1 MKNHFIRV
9 LKEEKMHPNRNFV
22 SSKSIQ
28 KIVII
33 MKFTFMFLVMSI
45 WGATATSYSQT
56 ARLTLQVK
64 NGTVSDVI
72 EEIEKQSEYTFVY
85 NIKEVDLN
93 KTVSV
98 SVKDKLITDVLEKL
112 FNDNSL
118 GYKISDNHIA
128 LFIKNSQQQH
138 NFIVSGMVTD
148 ENGEPVIGANV
159 VEKGTTNGVVTDVNG
174 EYTLNV
180 RKGAVLLISYVG
192 YISKE
197 VTIVNQRTINI
208 ELREDN
214 QNLDEVVVVGY
225 GVQKKSN
232 ITGSVASVKPETFKD
247 LDLGV
252 TEIIQGRIA
261 GVHVSNG
268 NIIIRGAASINGSDP
283 LWIVDGVQGS
293 APNFNDIESI
303 EILKDAAS
311 TSIYGARGA
320 GGVILVTTKKGKA
333 GRISVN
339 AKANVGVAMPIDI
352 PTMLSTPDFIDRKL
366 AAGFPN
372 NPASGWDNPSALP
385 NTNWNDEIW
394 GNALKQNYFIQ
405 MTGGTEKT
413 SFNMSADYN
422 RNEGFK
428 IGNWNE
434 GASLRIASSTQINK
448 KVKVTEIVSLGFGN
462 DHPSNPLGISYRQV
476 PTMKVY
482 DPENI
487 SGGGWG
493 RQPAGGYYEGTNYV
507 MDELVHHRDNK
518 NYWGKAN
525 LVLDWEIIKDL
536 KFQANLSGDFSSY
549 ANNDFQEAWNIGS
562 LSRGNEYNKD
572 YGSGHTLRMFYTLTY
587 DHTFAEKH
595 YLKGMLG
602 YEASQG
608 ESSSAGGWKNGFS
621 VKVAEDMGL
630 GTGEK
635 DIKGGK
641 GRSRSLSQFAR
652 INYAY
657 DSKYL
662 FEATIRRDGYDN
674 FGPDNRFGL
683 FPSLSLGWNIAKES
697 FIADNVEWLSQLK
710 LRGGWGKIGN
720 NTIGQFLYEPSF
732 TNDLLYYSYDGES
745 VQRGFW
751 YGKVAN
757 ASIKWEE
764 VAQFDLGLE
773 AGFLNNRLNFTAE
786 YYNKNTSDM
795 LYWIGVPISTGA
807 SASNGGIPTYPANIG
822 EINNKGFDFMVQYRD
837 SYRDFHYDVAFTLST
852 NKNKVVKLNDE
863 INPVIWKGPS
873 GDCTWNSAQYRT
885 ENGQPMGQ
893 LYGYVVDGIFQDQS
907 EIDALNAKAPSGIYQ
922 QAGTAPGDFRYK
934 DINKDG
940 EITNEDKDYI
950 GNPWPKL
957 IYGLNI
963 SLSWKNFD
971 LIMGWVGNA
980 KFDIFNDA
988 KAYERNLYGDYNTTY
1003 KVYEAWTPQNPST
1016 EHPRVLKE
1024 DPNGN
1029 FKNFSSYF
1037 VEDGSYFKLK
1047 NLHIGYNLPKSLL
1060 NKFYIQGLKV
1070 FINCNNIFT
1079 FSKFQGDPELSG
1091 GYLER
1096 TTYSSTRF
1104 PASKSVMG
1112 GISLTL

>member
-1 MKNHFIRV
+1 MK
-9 LKEEKMHPNRNFV
+9 L
-22 SSKSIQ
+22 
-28 KIVII
+28 
-33 MKFTFMFLVMSI
+33 TLMFLFMGI

-64 NGTVSDVI
+64 NGTISEVI
-72 EEIEKQSEYTFVY
+72 KEIEKQSEYTFVY
-85 NIKEVDLN
+85 NINEVDLN

-98 SVKDKLITDVLEKL
+98 SAKNKLITEILERL

-118 GYKISDNHIA
+118 GYKISDRHIA
-128 LFIKNSQQQH
+128 LYKKNGLQQQS
-138 NFIVSGMVTD
+138 FVVSGVVTD
-148 ENGEPVIGANV
+148 ESGVPIIGANV
-159 VEKGTTNGVVTDVNG
+159 VEKGTTNGIVTDLNG
-174 EYTLNV
+174 KYALNV

-192 YISKE
+192 YVAKE
-197 VTIVNQRTINI
+197 VTIVNQRILNI

-247 LDLGV
+247 LGLGV
-252 TEIIQGRIA
+252 TEIIQGRVA
-261 GVHVSNG
+261 GVHISNG

-283 LWIVDGVQGS
+283 LWIVDGVQGG

-320 GGVILVTTKKGKA
+320 GGVILVTTKKGRA
-333 GRISVN
+333 GRISIN

-352 PTMLSTPDFIDRKL
+352 PTMLSTQDFIDRKL

-405 MTGGTEKT
+405 MTGGTDKT
-413 SFNMSADYN
+413 SFNMSADYS

-434 GASLRIASSTQINK
+434 GASIRIASSTQVNK
-448 KVKVTEIVSLGFGN
+448 KVKVTEIVSMGFGN
-462 DHPSNPLGISYRQV
+462 DHPTNPLGISYRQV

-493 RQPAGGYYEGTNYV
+493 KQPAGGYYEGTNYV

-525 LVLDWEIIKDL
+525 LILDWEIIKDL
-536 KFQANLSGDFSSY
+536 KFQANLSGDFNSY
-549 ANNDFQEAWNIGS
+549 ANNDFSEAWNVGS
-562 LSRGNEYNKD
+562 LSKIDEFKKD

-608 ESSSAGGWKNGFS
+608 ESSSAGGWKNSFP
-621 VKVAEDMGL
+621 VRVAEDMGL

-635 DIKGGK
+635 DVRGGK

-652 INYAY
+652 VNYAY

-683 FPSLSLGWNIAKES
+683 FPSLSLGWNIARES
-697 FIADNVEWLSQLK
+697 FIADNVDWLSQLK

-732 TNDLLYYSYDGES
+732 TNNLLYYSYDGES

-757 ASIKWEE
+757 TSIKWEE

-807 SASNGGIPTYPANIG
+807 SAGNGGIPTYPANIG

-863 INPVIWKGPS
+863 INPIIWRGPN
-873 GDCTWNSAQYRT
+873 GDTWNSSQYRT

-893 LYGYVVDGIFQDQS
+893 MYGYVVEGIFQNQG
-907 EIDALNAKAPSGIYQ
+907 EVDAVNVKAPEGIYQ

-940 EITNEDKDYI
+940 KITNEDKDYI

-963 SLSWKNFD
+963 NLSWKNFD

-980 KFDIFNDA
+980 KFDVFNDA
-988 KAYERNLYGDYNTTY
+988 KAYERNLYGDYSTTY
-1003 KVYEAWTPQNPST
+1003 KVYDAWTVQKPSA
-1016 EHPRVLKE
+1016 EHPRVVRV

-1047 NLHIGYNLPKSLL
+1047 NLHFGYNLPKSLL
-1060 NKFYIQGLKV
+1060 NKFYIQGLKI
-1070 FINCNNIFT
+1070 FINCNNILI

-1096 TTYSSTRF
+1096 TTYSYTRF

>member
-1 MKNHFIRV
+1 
-9 LKEEKMHPNRNFV
+9 
-22 SSKSIQ
+22 
-28 KIVII
+28 

-138 NFIVSGMVTD
+138 NFIVSGIVTD

-208 ELREDN
+208 ELWEDN

-572 YGSGHTLRMFYTLTY
+572 YGSGHTLRMFYTLNS
-587 DHTFAEKH
+587 
-595 YLKGMLG
+595 YL
-602 YEASQG
+602 
-608 ESSSAGGWKNGFS
+608 
-621 VKVAEDMGL
+621 VD
-630 GTGEK
+630 
-635 DIKGGK
+635 
-641 GRSRSLSQFAR
+641 
-652 INYAY
+652 
-657 DSKYL
+657 
-662 FEATIRRDGYDN
+662 
-674 FGPDNRFGL
+674 
-683 FPSLSLGWNIAKES
+683 
-697 FIADNVEWLSQLK
+697 
-710 LRGGWGKIGN
+710 
-720 NTIGQFLYEPSF
+720 
-732 TNDLLYYSYDGES
+732 
-745 VQRGFW
+745 
-751 YGKVAN
+751 
-757 ASIKWEE
+757 
-764 VAQFDLGLE
+764 
-773 AGFLNNRLNFTAE
+773 RL
-786 YYNKNTSDM
+786 
-795 LYWIGVPISTGA
+795 I
-807 SASNGGIPTYPANIG
+807 
-822 EINNKGFDFMVQYRD
+822 
-837 SYRDFHYDVAFTLST
+837 
-852 NKNKVVKLNDE
+852 
-863 INPVIWKGPS
+863 
-873 GDCTWNSAQYRT
+873 
-885 ENGQPMGQ
+885 
-893 LYGYVVDGIFQDQS
+893 
-907 EIDALNAKAPSGIYQ
+907 
-922 QAGTAPGDFRYK
+922 
-934 DINKDG
+934 
-940 EITNEDKDYI
+940 
-950 GNPWPKL
+950 
-957 IYGLNI
+957 
-963 SLSWKNFD
+963 
-971 LIMGWVGNA
+971 
-980 KFDIFNDA
+980 
-988 KAYERNLYGDYNTTY
+988 
-1003 KVYEAWTPQNPST
+1003 
-1016 EHPRVLKE
+1016 
-1024 DPNGN
+1024 
-1029 FKNFSSYF
+1029 
-1037 VEDGSYFKLK
+1037 
-1047 NLHIGYNLPKSLL
+1047 
-1060 NKFYIQGLKV
+1060 
-1070 FINCNNIFT
+1070 
-1079 FSKFQGDPELSG
+1079 
-1091 GYLER
+1091 
-1096 TTYSSTRF
+1096 
-1104 PASKSVMG
+1104 
-1112 GISLTL
+1112 

>member
-98 SVKDKLITDVLEKL
+98 SLKDKLITDVLEKL

-493 RQPAGGYYEGTNYV
+493 
-507 MDELVHHRDNK
+507 
-518 NYWGKAN
+518 
-525 LVLDWEIIKDL
+525 
-536 KFQANLSGDFSSY
+536 
-549 ANNDFQEAWNIGS
+549 
-562 LSRGNEYNKD
+562 
-572 YGSGHTLRMFYTLTY
+572 
-587 DHTFAEKH
+587 
-595 YLKGMLG
+595 
-602 YEASQG
+602 
-608 ESSSAGGWKNGFS
+608 
-621 VKVAEDMGL
+621 
-630 GTGEK
+630 
-635 DIKGGK
+635 
-641 GRSRSLSQFAR
+641 
-652 INYAY
+652 
-657 DSKYL
+657 
-662 FEATIRRDGYDN
+662 
-674 FGPDNRFGL
+674 
-683 FPSLSLGWNIAKES
+683 
-697 FIADNVEWLSQLK
+697 
-710 LRGGWGKIGN
+710 KIGN

-807 SASNGGIPTYPANIG
+807 SANNGGIPTYPANIG

-1003 KVYEAWTPQNPST
+1003 KVYEAWTPQNPSI

-1070 FINCNNIFT
+1070 FINCNNILT

>member
-1 MKNHFIRV
+1 
-9 LKEEKMHPNRNFV
+9 
-22 SSKSIQ
+22 
-28 KIVII
+28 
-33 MKFTFMFLVMSI
+33 MKFTLMFLAMSI

-64 NGTVSDVI
+64 NGTISEVI
-72 EEIEKQSEYTFVY
+72 KEIEKQSEYTFVY
-85 NIKEVDLN
+85 NINEVDLN

-98 SVKDKLITDVLEKL
+98 SAKNRLITEILEKL

-118 GYKISDNHIA
+118 GYKISDRHIA
-128 LFIKNSQQQH
+128 LYKKNSPQQQ
-138 NFIVSGMVTD
+138 NFLVNGVVTD
-148 ENGEPVIGANV
+148 ENGEPIIGANV
-159 VEKGTTNGVVTDVNG
+159 VEKGTTNGIVTDVNG
-174 EYTLNV
+174 KYTLNV
-180 RKGAVLLISYVG
+180 RRGAVLLISYVG
-192 YISKE
+192 YVSKE
-197 VTIVNQRTINI
+197 VTIVNQRMLNI

-252 TEIIQGRIA
+252 TEIIQGRVA

-283 LWIVDGVQGS
+283 LWIVDGVQGG

-320 GGVILVTTKKGKA
+320 GGVILVTTKKGRA
-333 GRISVN
+333 GRISIN

-405 MTGGTEKT
+405 MTGGTDKT
-413 SFNMSADYN
+413 SFNMSADYS

-434 GASLRIASSTQINK
+434 GASIRIASSTQVNK
-448 KVKVTEIVSLGFGN
+448 KVKVTEIVSMGFGN
-462 DHPSNPLGISYRQV
+462 DHPTNPLGISYRQV

-493 RQPAGGYYEGTNYV
+493 KQPAGGYYEGTNYV

-525 LVLDWEIIKDL
+525 LILDWEIIKDL
-536 KFQANLSGDFSSY
+536 KFQANLSGDFNSY
-549 ANNDFQEAWNIGS
+549 ANNDFSEAWNVGS
-562 LSRGNEYNKD
+562 LSKIDEFKKD

-608 ESSSAGGWKNGFS
+608 ESSSAGGWKNSFP
-621 VKVAEDMGL
+621 VRVAEDMGL

-635 DIKGGK
+635 DVRGGK

-683 FPSLSLGWNIAKES
+683 FPSLSLGWNIARES
-697 FIADNVEWLSQLK
+697 FIADNVDWLSQLK

-732 TNDLLYYSYDGES
+732 TNNLLYYSYDGES

-757 ASIKWEE
+757 TSIKWEE

-807 SASNGGIPTYPANIG
+807 SAGNGGIPTYPANIG

-863 INPVIWKGPS
+863 INPIIWRGPN
-873 GDCTWNSAQYRT
+873 GDTWNSSQYRT

-893 LYGYVVDGIFQDQS
+893 MYGYVVEGIFQNQG
-907 EIDALNAKAPSGIYQ
+907 EVDAVNVKAPEGIYQ

-940 EITNEDKDYI
+940 KITNEDKDYI

-963 SLSWKNFD
+963 NLSWKNFD

-980 KFDIFNDA
+980 KFDVFNDA
-988 KAYERNLYGDYNTTY
+988 KAYERNLYGDYSTTY
-1003 KVYEAWTPQNPST
+1003 KVYDAWTVQKPSA
-1016 EHPRVLKE
+1016 EHPRVVRE

-1047 NLHIGYNLPKSLL
+1047 NLHFGYNLPKWLL
-1060 NKFYIQGLKV
+1060 NKFYIQDLKI
-1070 FINCNNIFT
+1070 FINCNNILI

-1096 TTYSSTRF
+1096 TTYSYTRF